1 MLDVC
6 SEAQFLKDVAH
17 HEMQIIREDG
27 LHRHLRFQKPGSWN
41 MHFDLITWPG
51 YLCYTG
57 DMGTYVFR
65 RLNDMLQFFRT
76 DREHMYL
83 RDGKTLAVNHSYW
96 AEKVEAQ
103 DKGDGL
109 TEFDEEKFTR
119 VILEI
124 LVGWLREH
132 WNSTTQ
138 EERRDLWEDVISTV
152 IHADE
157 DSGGYRKQG
166 AAYDFFHQVN
176 PRLSFSF
183 RDLFDYSFTRYTFR
197 FIWCC
202 YALAWG
208 VQKYDEA
215 KAV

>member
-6 SEAQFLKDVAH
+6 SETQFLKDVAH
-17 HEMQIIREDG
+17 HEMRIIREDG
-27 LHRHLRFQKPGSWN
+27 LHRHLRFQKPGTWI

-76 DREHMYL
+76 DREHMRL

-109 TEFDEEKFTR
+109 TKFDEEKFTR
-119 VILEI
+119 VLLEI
-124 LVGWLREH
+124 LVNWLRDH
-132 WNSTTQ
+132 RNSTTQ
-138 EERRDLWEDVISTV
+138 EERRDLWEDVINTV
-152 IHADE
+152 IYAGE
-157 DSGGYRKQG
+157 DSEGYRKQG
-166 AAYDFFHQVN
+166 AAYDFSHQVN
-176 PRLSFSF
+176 SRLSFSF